1 MSAQLDLAHRLY
13 DGFQAHDAPAILG
26 LLRPDFVGTV
36 SAGMPLGVGGRH
48 ESAEAMM
55 RDVWIPVFSAYDV
68 RVEADELLDCG
79 ERVVAVGGYR
89 GSVREGGEE
98 FDASFAHVL
107 TVGDGLISALQQITD
122 TASWPPVGGGQAR
135 VATTSR

>member
-1 MSAQLDLAHRLY
+1 MSARIDLARRLY
-13 DGFQAHDAPAILG
+13 DGFLAQDAAAILG
-26 LLRPDFVGTV
+26 LLRPDFEGIV

-48 ESAEAMM
+48 HSAEAMM

-68 RVEADELLDCG
+68 RVEADELLECG

-89 GSVREGGEE
+89 GTAREGGEA

-107 TVGDGLISALQQITD
+107 RIGDGLISGLHQITD
-122 TASWPPVGGGQAR
+122 TASWPAVGQG
-135 VATTSR
+135 